1 MQLGELERMDLR
13 SVWKN
18 EAYDFT
24 PWLAENIDRLGDS
37 LGLEL
42 ELVEQEK
49 NVGDFALDLLARDLG
64 SGRDVVIENQFSQTD
79 HDHLGKLLT
88 YAGGVDAGTVI
99 WLAEKVRD
107 EHRQALD
114 WLNQRTDSE
123 TQFFAV
129 VVEVLRIGESLPA
142 IQFRPVVFPN
152 EWQKTRRQTA
162 RRTVSKRGEAYREFF
177 QGLIDRLREEH
188 HFTGA
193 RAGQPQN
200 WYSFASGKPS
210 FTYGASF
217 ALGGRVRVEVYLD
230 SGDADANK
238 EMFDSLAA
246 ERDAIE
252 SEYEATLEW
261 ERLDEKRASRIAA
274 YRSGSVDDDPDT
286 LAEIAD
292 WMIDN
297 LRRMKAVLGPRLS
310 DL

>member
-49 NVGDFALDLLARDLG
+49 NVGNFALDLLARDLG

-142 IQFRPVVFPN
+142 LQFRPVVFPN
-152 EWQKTRRQTA
+152 EWQKTRRQTS
-162 RRTVSKRGEAYREFF
+162 RRTASKRGEAYREFF

-188 HFTGA
+188 RFTGA
-193 RAGQPQN
+193 RIAQPQN
-200 WYSFASGKPS
+200 WYSFASGNS
-210 FTYGASF
+210 SATYGASF
-217 ALGGRVRVEVYLD
+217 ALGGRARVDAYLD
-230 SGDADANK
+230 SGDADETK
-238 EMFDSLAA
+238 EMFGSLAA

-252 SEYEATLEW
+252 SEYGASLEW

-274 YRSGSVDDDPDT
+274 YRPGSINDDPET
-286 LAEIAD
+286 LTEIAD

-297 LRRMKAVLGPRLS
+297 LLRMKAVLGPRLS
-310 DL
+310 GL